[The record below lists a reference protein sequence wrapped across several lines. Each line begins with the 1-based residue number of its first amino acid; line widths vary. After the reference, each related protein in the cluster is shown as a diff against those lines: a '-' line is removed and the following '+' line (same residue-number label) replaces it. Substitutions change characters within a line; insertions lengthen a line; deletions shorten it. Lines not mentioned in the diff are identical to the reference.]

1 MKYGSQGFNL
11 FGYKGSCNFSLGTY
25 DDALASP
32 DAARYLCEESQ
43 ALERVC
49 LNDYSGEGICYSSD
63 LWDGFYR
70 ASPVCGHAFYC
81 LNIFFTI
88 FRTVY
93 LRRILLTFRTHS

>member
-1 MKYGSQGFNL
+1 MEKRLLIQIHCEMCRYDVKYGSQGFNL
-11 FGYKGSCNFSLGTY
+11 YGYKGGCNFSLGTY

-49 LNDYSGEGICYSSD
+49 LNDYSGDGICLSLD

-81 LNIFFTI
+81 SN
-88 FRTVY
+88 
-93 LRRILLTFRTHS
+93 